1 MAQQVPSLAGERPRV
16 MGVAKNK
23 QTNKQARD
31 EEAAFPVFCSCTF
44 MVSVLSLIFKP
55 FFLGQAKGLQ
65 KLWGQGA
72 SPSPAGPP
80 GRSPWLSPEPILSGF
95 CVWGASGA
103 QCRPVCGCL
112 VSPPSFIYGRAVLP
126 RSCVLAPCQGLAHG
140 FSKTI
145 LSPHPSDNSQVSDVL
160 WSVDGDLSCGV
171 GSVPFP

>member
-103 QCRPVCGCL
+103 
-112 VSPPSFIYGRAVLP
+112 RAVLCVDV
-126 RSCVLAPCQGLAHG
+126 SC
-140 FSKTI
+140 
-145 LSPHPSDNSQVSDVL
+145 PHHHL
-160 WSVDGDLSCGV
+160 FMEGLSCPSRV
-171 GSVPFP
+171 FWHPVKD